1 MPRGRSAP
9 VAPDLLLGID
19 IGNTVVKAVLFDA
32 SGRQVARH
40 GVDGTTLKPAPGMVE
55 RPVAELWANA
65 RAAISGCLQ
74 KAAVSPERIAA
85 IGLAGHGNG
94 LYLLDKAGDPLLG
107 IQSMDSRAATHAAE
121 IDARN
126 GDALHAICLQR
137 PWPSQT
143 PVLLAWIKAHRPD
156 IYAQAGTLCFAKDI
170 IGLHLTGQR
179 VTEVSDMSGA
189 GLLRLPEARYDESL
203 MALYDLADA
212 KDLLPALA
220 QPTDVVGRVTM
231 GAAAATGLAA
241 GTQVVA
247 GYFDVVASAL
257 GSGAVAAGDASI
269 VLGSWSINQV
279 FADAPARDP
288 DVFMVAAFGSGR
300 FANMDNSATSA
311 ANLEW
316 YVRTLVERTGHD
328 GDPFALVNERV
339 GRAKVVGDDPLFHPF
354 LYGGRHGAHQR
365 GGFYG
370 VAGWHDEGHLL
381 RALYEGVAFEHR
393 RHVATLTKGGALIRE
408 VYLSGGGT
416 RSPHWPQMMADVL
429 GLPIHLGTADET
441 GALGGA
447 IAAAVG
453 IGLHADV
460 DVAVAAMTTQGT
472 TLQPDPAQGALHDRR
487 FAVWQRLTHAMEPIW
502 ADLTGL
508 GRP

>member
-1 MPRGRSAP
+1 

-19 IGNTVVKAVLFDA
+19 FGNTVVKAVLFDFA
-32 SGRQVARH
+32 GRQVARR

-65 RAAISGCLQ
+65 RAAISGCL
-74 KAAVSPERIAA
+74 KGIDPARIAA

-94 LYLLDKAGDPLLG
+94 LYLLDKAGAPLLG
-107 IQSMDSRAATHAAE
+107 IQSLDSRAAALAADL
-121 IDARN
+121 DASV
-126 GDALHAICLQR
+126 GAELHAICGQR

-143 PVLLAWIKAHRPD
+143 PALLAWVKAHQPKV
-156 IYAQAGTLCFAKDI
+156 YARAGTLCFAKDI
-170 IGLHLTGQR
+170 IGWHLTGER
-179 VTEVSDMSGA
+179 ATEVSDMSGA
-189 GLLRLPEARYDESL
+189 GLLRLPEVGYDAGLLSL
-203 MALYDLADA
+203 YGLSDA
-212 KDLLPALA
+212 MPMLPRLC
-220 QPTDVVGRVTM
+220 QPTEVVGHVTP
-231 GAAAATGLAA
+231 AAASATGLRA
-241 GTQVVA
+241 GIPVVA

-257 GSGAVAAGDASI
+257 GSGAIGPGTASI

-279 FADAPARDP
+279 FADTPARDP
-288 DVFMVAAFGSGR
+288 DVFMIAAFGPGR

-311 ANLEW
+311 VNLEW
-316 YVRTLVERTGHD
+316 YVRTLIERNGHK
-328 GDPFALVNERV
+328 GDAFAQVNVLV
-339 GRAKVVGDDPLFHPF
+339 GRAAMAAADPMFHPF

-370 VAGWHDEGHLL
+370 LAGWHDEGHLL

-393 RHVATLTKGGALIRE
+393 RHVE
-408 VYLSGGGT
+408 VLRKAGSGIGQVFLSGGGT

-429 GLPIHLGTADET
+429 GLPVRLGSAEET

-453 IGLHADV
+453 TGLHASEEA
-460 DVAVAAMTTQGT
+460 AVAAMTTQRAV
-472 TLQPDPAQGALHDRR
+472 LLPDPDRKSLHDRR
-487 FAVWQRLTHAMEPIW
+487 FAVWQRMTTAMEPFW
-502 ADLTGL
+502 AELAEL

>member
-1 MPRGRSAP
+1 M
-9 VAPDLLLGID
+9 VPDLLLGID
-19 IGNTVVKAVLFDA
+19 IGNTVVKAVLFDLA
-32 SGRQVARH
+32 GGQVARY

-74 KAAVSPERIAA
+74 KAAVVQERIAA

-94 LYLLDKAGDPLLG
+94 LYLLDKGGEPLLG
-107 IQSMDSRAATHAAE
+107 IQSLDSRAAALATDL
-121 IDARN
+121 DARV
-126 GDALHAICLQR
+126 GAELHAICGQR

-143 PVLLAWIKAHRPD
+143 PTLLAWVKTQRPEV
-156 IYAQAGTLCFAKDI
+156 YARAGTLCFAKDI
-170 IGLHLTGQR
+170 IGWHLTGER
-179 VTEVSDMSGA
+179 ATEVSDMSGA
-189 GLLRLPEARYDESL
+189 GLLRLPGASYDTGL
-203 MALYDLADA
+203 MALYGLADA
-212 KDLLPALA
+212 MPLLPRLL
-220 QPTDVVGRVTM
+220 QPTEMVGHVTP
-231 GAAAATGLAA
+231 AAATATGLCA
-241 GTQVVA
+241 GTPVVA

-257 GSGAVAAGDASI
+257 GSGAIGSGAASI

-279 FADAPARDP
+279 FAKALANDP
-288 DVFMVAAFGSGR
+288 NVFMVAAFGPGR

-316 YVRTLVERTGHD
+316 YVRTLVERKGHH
-328 GDPFALVNERV
+328 GDAFALVNDLV
-339 GRAKVVGDDPLFHPF
+339 GRAAMAADDPMFHPF

-370 VAGWHDEGHLL
+370 LAGWHDEGHLL

-393 RHVATLTKGGALIRE
+393 RHIGILTRGGAGITQ

-416 RSPHWPQMMADVL
+416 RSPYWPQMMADIL
-429 GLPIHLGTADET
+429 GLPVRLGSAEET

-453 IGLHADV
+453 IGHFASEEA
-460 DVAVAAMTTQGT
+460 AVAAMTTQRAV
-472 TLQPDPAQGALHDRR
+472 LSPDPARKTLYDRR
-487 FAVWQRLTHAMEPIW
+487 FAVWQRLTAAMEPFW
-502 ADLTGL
+502 ADLSGL
-508 GRP
+508 GQP

>member
-1 MPRGRSAP
+1 

-19 IGNTVVKAVLFDA
+19 FGNTVVKAVLFDFA
-32 SGRQVARH
+32 GRQVARR

-65 RAAISGCLQ
+65 RAAISGCL
-74 KAAVSPERIAA
+74 KGIDPARIAA

-94 LYLLDKAGDPLLG
+94 LYLLDKAGAPLLG
-107 IQSMDSRAATHAAE
+107 IQSLDSRAAALAADL
-121 IDARN
+121 DASV
-126 GDALHAICLQR
+126 GAELHAICGQR

-143 PVLLAWIKAHRPD
+143 PALLAWVKAHQPKV
-156 IYAQAGTLCFAKDI
+156 YARAGTLCFAKDI
-170 IGLHLTGQR
+170 IGWHLTGER
-179 VTEVSDMSGA
+179 ATEVSDMSGA
-189 GLLRLPEARYDESL
+189 GLLRLPEVGYDAGLLSL
-203 MALYDLADA
+203 YGLSDA
-212 KDLLPALA
+212 MPMLPRLC
-220 QPTDVVGRVTM
+220 QPTEVVGHVTP
-231 GAAAATGLAA
+231 AAASATGLRA
-241 GTQVVA
+241 GIPVVA

-257 GSGAVAAGDASI
+257 GSGAIGPGTASI

-279 FADAPARDP
+279 FADTPARDP
-288 DVFMVAAFGSGR
+288 DVFMIAAFGPGR

-311 ANLEW
+311 VNLEW
-316 YVRTLVERTGHD
+316 YVRTLIERNGHK
-328 GDPFALVNERV
+328 GDAFAQVNALV
-339 GRAKVVGDDPLFHPF
+339 GRAAMAAADPMFHPF

-370 VAGWHDEGHLL
+370 LAGWHDEGHLL

-393 RHVATLTKGGALIRE
+393 RHVE
-408 VYLSGGGT
+408 VLRKAGSGIGQVFLSGGGT

-429 GLPIHLGTADET
+429 GLPVRLGSAEET

-453 IGLHADV
+453 TGLHASEEA
-460 DVAVAAMTTQGT
+460 AVAAMTTQRAV
-472 TLQPDPAQGALHDRR
+472 LLPDPDRKSLHDRR
-487 FAVWQRLTHAMEPIW
+487 FAVWQRMTTAMEPFW
-502 ADLTGL
+502 AELAEL

>member
-1 MPRGRSAP
+1 

-19 IGNTVVKAVLFDA
+19 FGNTVVKAVLFDLA
-32 SGRQVARH
+32 GRQVARR

-65 RAAISGCLQ
+65 RAAISGCL
-74 KAAVSPERIAA
+74 KGIDPARIAA

-94 LYLLDKAGDPLLG
+94 LYLLDKAGAPLLG
-107 IQSMDSRAATHAAE
+107 IQSLDSRAAALAADL
-121 IDARN
+121 DASV
-126 GDALHAICLQR
+126 GAELHAICGQR

-143 PVLLAWIKAHRPD
+143 PALLAWVKAHQPKV
-156 IYAQAGTLCFAKDI
+156 YARAGTLCFAKDI
-170 IGLHLTGQR
+170 IGWHLTGER
-179 VTEVSDMSGA
+179 ATEVSDMSGA
-189 GLLRLPEARYDESL
+189 GLLRLPEVGYDAGLLSL
-203 MALYDLADA
+203 YGLSDA
-212 KDLLPALA
+212 MPMLPRLC
-220 QPTDVVGRVTM
+220 QPTEVVGHVTP
-231 GAAAATGLAA
+231 AAASATGLRA
-241 GTQVVA
+241 GIPVVA

-257 GSGAVAAGDASI
+257 GSGAIGPGTASI

-279 FADAPARDP
+279 FADTPARDP
-288 DVFMVAAFGSGR
+288 DVFMIAAFGPGR

-311 ANLEW
+311 VNLEW
-316 YVRTLVERTGHD
+316 YVRTLIERNGHK
-328 GDPFALVNERV
+328 GDAFAQVNALV
-339 GRAKVVGDDPLFHPF
+339 GRAAMAAADPMFHPF

-370 VAGWHDEGHLL
+370 LAGWHDEGHLL

-393 RHVATLTKGGALIRE
+393 RHVE
-408 VYLSGGGT
+408 VLRKAGSGIGQVFLSGGGT

-429 GLPIHLGTADET
+429 GLPVRLGSAEET

-453 IGLHADV
+453 TGLHASEEA
-460 DVAVAAMTTQGT
+460 AVAAMTTQRAV
-472 TLQPDPAQGALHDRR
+472 LLPDPDRKSLHDRR
-487 FAVWQRLTHAMEPIW
+487 FAVWQRMTTAMEPFW
-502 ADLTGL
+502 AELAEL

>member
-1 MPRGRSAP
+1 

-19 IGNTVVKAVLFDA
+19 FGNTVVKAVLFDFA
-32 SGRQVARH
+32 GRQVARR

-65 RAAISGCLQ
+65 RAAISGCL
-74 KAAVSPERIAA
+74 KGIDPARIAA

-94 LYLLDKAGDPLLG
+94 LYLLDKAGAPLLG
-107 IQSMDSRAATHAAE
+107 IQSLDSRAAALAADL
-121 IDARN
+121 DASV
-126 GDALHAICLQR
+126 GAELHAICGQR

-143 PVLLAWIKAHRPD
+143 PALLAWVKAHQPKV
-156 IYAQAGTLCFAKDI
+156 YARAGTLCFAKDI
-170 IGLHLTGQR
+170 IGWHLTGER
-179 VTEVSDMSGA
+179 ATEVSDMSGA
-189 GLLRLPEARYDESL
+189 GLLRLPEVGYDAGLLSL
-203 MALYDLADA
+203 YGLSDA
-212 KDLLPALA
+212 MPMLPRLC
-220 QPTDVVGRVTM
+220 QPTEVVGHVTP
-231 GAAAATGLAA
+231 AAASATGLRA
-241 GTQVVA
+241 GIPVVA

-257 GSGAVAAGDASI
+257 GSGAIGPGTASI

-279 FADAPARDP
+279 FADTPARDP
-288 DVFMVAAFGSGR
+288 NVFMVAAFGPGR

-316 YVRTLVERTGHD
+316 YVRTLIERNGHK
-328 GDPFALVNERV
+328 GDAFAQVNVLV
-339 GRAKVVGDDPLFHPF
+339 GRAAMAAADPMFHPF

-370 VAGWHDEGHLL
+370 LAGWHDEGHLL

-393 RHVATLTKGGALIRE
+393 RHVE
-408 VYLSGGGT
+408 VLRKAGSGIGQVFLSGGGT

-429 GLPIHLGTADET
+429 GLPVRLGSAEET

-453 IGLHADV
+453 TGLHASEEA
-460 DVAVAAMTTQGT
+460 AVAAMTTQRAV
-472 TLQPDPAQGALHDRR
+472 LLPDPDRKSLHDRR
-487 FAVWQRLTHAMEPIW
+487 FAVWQRMTTAMEPFW
-502 ADLTGL
+502 ADLADL
-508 GRP
+508 GRS

>member
-1 MPRGRSAP
+1 
-9 VAPDLLLGID
+9 VVPDLLLGID
-19 IGNTVVKAVLFDA
+19 IGNTVVKAVLFDLA
-32 SGRQVARH
+32 GGQVARY

-74 KAAVSPERIAA
+74 KAAVVQERIAA

-94 LYLLDKAGDPLLG
+94 LYLLDKGGEPLLG
-107 IQSMDSRAATHAAE
+107 IQSLDSRAAALATDL
-121 IDARN
+121 DARV
-126 GDALHAICLQR
+126 GAELHAICGQR

-143 PVLLAWIKAHRPD
+143 PTLLAWVKTQRPEV
-156 IYAQAGTLCFAKDI
+156 YARAGTLCFAKDI
-170 IGLHLTGQR
+170 IGWHLTGER
-179 VTEVSDMSGA
+179 ATEVSDMSGA
-189 GLLRLPEARYDESL
+189 GLLRLPGASYDTGL
-203 MALYDLADA
+203 MALYGLADA
-212 KDLLPALA
+212 MPLLPRLL
-220 QPTDVVGRVTM
+220 QPTEMVGHVTP
-231 GAAAATGLAA
+231 AAATATGLCA
-241 GTQVVA
+241 GTPVVA

-257 GSGAVAAGDASI
+257 GSGAIGSGAASI

-279 FADAPARDP
+279 FAKALANDP
-288 DVFMVAAFGSGR
+288 NVFMVAAFGPGR

-316 YVRTLVERTGHD
+316 YVRTLVERKGHH
-328 GDPFALVNERV
+328 GDAFALVNDLV
-339 GRAKVVGDDPLFHPF
+339 GRAAMAADDPMFHPF

-370 VAGWHDEGHLL
+370 LAGWHDEGHLL

-393 RHVATLTKGGALIRE
+393 RHIGILTRGGAGITQ

-416 RSPHWPQMMADVL
+416 RSPYWPQMMADIL
-429 GLPIHLGTADET
+429 GLPVRLGSAEET

-453 IGLHADV
+453 IGHFASEEA
-460 DVAVAAMTTQGT
+460 AVAAMTTQRAV
-472 TLQPDPAQGALHDRR
+472 LSPDPARKTLYDRR
-487 FAVWQRLTHAMEPIW
+487 FAVWERLTAAMEPFW
-502 ADLTGL
+502 ADLAGL
-508 GRP
+508 GQP